1 VSGVFAPD
9 LLAGKV
15 AFVMGGTRGM
25 NLAIA
30 TAYAAH
36 GARVAVLS
44 RNPDR
49 CGQAAQG
56 IREATGGDAIGI
68 PVDAREYEDVAA
80 AVDKAV
86 ATFGKLD
93 LVVAGQAG
101 NFYAPVTGM
110 SAKGFR
116 TVVDIDLTGTFNTLK
131 AAFEQANRPSS
142 MLAITAPEA
151 VQALHFQAHVCAA
164 KAGVNQLIRVCAQE
178 WGPEGVRVNGISPG
192 PIEGSWGMSNVASP
206 NPQIVEMIR
215 RAIPLKRW
223 GVESDIA
230 NAALFLASPAASYIT
245 GTILEVDGGVT
256 IASPEMSRFESLE
269 DLENDPRVRRLPK
282 AETR

>member
-1 VSGVFAPD
+1 
-9 LLAGKV
+9 
-15 AFVMGGTRGM
+15 M
-25 NLAIA
+25 
-30 TAYAAH
+30 
-36 GARVAVLS
+36 
-44 RNPDR
+44 
-49 CGQAAQG
+49 
-56 IREATGGDAIGI
+56 
-68 PVDAREYEDVAA
+68 
-80 AVDKAV
+80 DKAV

-93 LVVAGQAG
+93 LVGAGQAG
-101 NFYAPVTGM
+101 NLYAPVTGM

-151 VQALHFQAHVCAA
+151 VLALHFQAHVCAA

-206 NPQIVEMIR
+206 NPKIVEMIR

-245 GTILEVDGGVT
+245 GTILEVDGAVT